1 METHHAAMAG
11 MFGVMMLIP
20 MVIGIVVAV
29 FYCLTMQK
37 ALERCAPSN
46 RAMVPGMV
54 WLLFIPLFNI
64 VWQFFVVLNVSK
76 SLIAEFKQ
84 RNLAGDPSSTKTI
97 GLVGCI
103 AGCCCVIPL
112 VNFIAGPAALVCF
125 IIFWVKV
132 ADFSGKIAVSQP
144 TAP

>member
-76 SLIAEFKQ
+76 SRL
-84 RNLAGDPSSTKTI
+84 PSSNSATLPEI
-97 GLVGCI
+97 HRRPRPS
-103 AGCCCVIPL
+103 AWW
-112 VNFIAGPAALVCF
+112 AASPAA
-125 IIFWVKV
+125 V
-132 ADFSGKIAVSQP
+132 A
-144 TAP
+144 